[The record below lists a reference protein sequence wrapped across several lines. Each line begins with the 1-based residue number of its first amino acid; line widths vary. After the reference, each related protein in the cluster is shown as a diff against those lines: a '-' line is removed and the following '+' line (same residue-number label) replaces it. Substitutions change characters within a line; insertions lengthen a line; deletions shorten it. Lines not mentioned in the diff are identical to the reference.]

1 MPQVTGNLKQ
11 QDRDNSEDSSMHQ
24 EGISNGK
31 LSCCKDKEVRK
42 LLLAT
47 RIMEDVMEPTDKA
60 QCQDTFIK
68 WPSSLQAFLVPSTQ
82 SFETIIPFITK
93 Q

>member
-1 MPQVTGNLKQ
+1 MPQVTGDVKQ
-11 QDRDNSEDSSMHQ
+11 QQRDNSEDSSMHK
-24 EGISNGK
+24 EGISSGK

-42 LLLAT
+42 LLFAT
-47 RIMEDVMEPTDKA
+47 RTMEDAMEPTDKS

-68 WPSSLQAFLVPSTQ
+68 WPSPLQTFLLPSTQ
-82 SFETIIPFITK
+82 FFETIIPFTTK